1 MPRST
6 ASGVESCT
14 VSSSLPIPT
23 RNKQDM
29 QPSSPLG
36 VFSST
41 PPQFGQVEISGTAG
55 CICSG
60 SSCSHRVPLEWHV
73 DPKTRGVVPRFFQSQ
88 FLVSSTNSHS
98 RLCDKPLGR
107 TRDQLAKPADPI
119 GESTD
124 IDLIAIGKVS

>member
-73 DPKTRGVVPRFFQSQ
+73 DPKTRRGVPRFFLSQ
-88 FLVSSTNSHS
+88 FFFLEEDKHPQ
-98 RLCDKPLGR
+98 LCG
-107 TRDQLAKPADPI
+107 
-119 GESTD
+119 
-124 IDLIAIGKVS
+124 